1 MDITPLHYTYNQD
14 FLKIK
19 NNYQELILKNKK
31 TTDTFSAKE
40 ATKQDQY
47 CSDKYCSTSV
57 NKIQSQKTTFVK
69 KNQSRFLVD
78 KKNIQATLSL
88 PLMQYLFALMY
99 ALKILAS
106 CSRFFRKIAHCR
118 SSLFFCRGVDESLVK
133 PGGVIRSSID

>member
-1 MDITPLHYTYNQD
+1 MDITPLH
-14 FLKIK
+14 L
-19 NNYQELILKNKK
+19 LINSQ
-31 TTDTFSAKE
+31 FSAKE
-40 ATKQDQY
+40 ATKQDEY

-99 ALKILAS
+99 ALK
-106 CSRFFRKIAHCR
+106 
-118 SSLFFCRGVDESLVK
+118 FFCRGVDESLVK